1 MTKKRKI
8 LLDQKKLNKY
18 IVVLREFYS
27 TQDSDREQELLDIQY
42 DMGKELF
49 EYSNVKQV
57 IGGLI
62 LMEKPNTI
70 IYKVLEVLDY
80 EVK

>member
-1 MTKKRKI
+1 MAKKRKI
-8 LLDQKKLNKY
+8 LLDQKKLNEY
-18 IVVLREFYS
+18 IVILREFYN
-27 TQDSDREQELLDIQY
+27 TEDSDKEQELLDKQY

-49 EYSNVKQV
+49 EHSNVKQV
-57 IGGLI
+57 ISGLI

-70 IYKVLEVLDY
+70 IYKVLEILDY